1 MDTFSSPAIGNRSFQ
16 SGVLPFSLDGQC
28 RTRHGTL
35 PPLYPLPLDVICR
48 GNSNGRL
55 CRGQM
60 TRFGQSRISPPS
72 FHRFPIAVP
81 ISPPFPTR
89 SFLPRGLDSRYFGI
103 VDQITNCYVKFGS
116 IDEVWQV
123 LSGKCSAQAYNIIP
137 SNHHESSSIREG
149 ESGDSPGLGG
159 LDALQSHQLEGA
171 REGPVLAPQDL
182 LNPNMRKLSRCFE
195 AQNAANRDT
204 FHQLEAE

>member
-1 MDTFSSPAIGNRSFQ
+1 MDSAVPDEAASSLSSP
-16 SGVLPFSLDGQC
+16 SGCDLQRKFEWASLSGANDSIW
-28 RTRHGTL
+28 
-35 PPLYPLPLDVICR
+35 P
-48 GNSNGRL
+48 
-55 CRGQM
+55 
-60 TRFGQSRISPPS
+60 ISPPS

-103 VDQITNCYVKFGS
+103 VDQITNCNVKFGS
-116 IDEVWQV
+116 KDEVWQV

-182 LNPNMRKLSRCFE
+182 LNPNIRKLSRCLSSKCG
-195 AQNAANRDT
+195 QKR
-204 FHQLEAE
+204 

>member
-103 VDQITNCYVKFGS
+103 VDQITNCNVKFGS
-116 IDEVWQV
+116 KDEVWQV

-137 SNHHESSSIREG
+137 SNHHESSSIRGRERRFT
-149 ESGDSPGLGG
+149 
-159 LDALQSHQLEGA
+159 HQA
-171 REGPVLAPQDL
+171 
-182 LNPNMRKLSRCFE
+182 
-195 AQNAANRDT
+195 
-204 FHQLEAE
+204 LEAWMLSNRISLRVLERVPFSHLKTF